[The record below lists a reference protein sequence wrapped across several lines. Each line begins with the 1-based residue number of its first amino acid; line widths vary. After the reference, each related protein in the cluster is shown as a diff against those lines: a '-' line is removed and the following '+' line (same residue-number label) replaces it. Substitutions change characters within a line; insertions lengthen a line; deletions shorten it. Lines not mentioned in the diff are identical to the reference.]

1 MGKKEGEAE
10 IRKVWNAPEYQK
22 LHEEARKNIEQYL
35 KELNYLYQEKAKEGF
50 IRYMES
56 RMKTPESIMQ
66 KLDRKGLAWNVKNME
81 KHLHD
86 VSGVRVICFDI
97 KEIYWI
103 ASRIARDERYEII
116 KFKDYIRKPKK
127 NGYES
132 FHIVLNVPVE
142 VMLEKDQREQKG
154 VQVEL
159 QLRTIVMDAWASLD
173 SRIRYKKNSKVSEEL
188 EQRMHKYAKTCR
200 RMDRMIRRMLAEA
213 DS

>member
-1 MGKKEGEAE
+1 MEKKAGKRIGETE
-10 IRKVWNAPEYQK
+10 IRKLWNAPDFQK
-22 LHEEARKNIEQYL
+22 MNEDARRKIEQYL
-35 KELNYLYQEKAKEGF
+35 TELNYLYEQKTHAGF
-50 IRYMES
+50 VRYMES

-66 KLDRKGLAWNVKNME
+66 KLERKGLAWTVENMTE
-81 KHLHD
+81 RLHD
-86 VSGVRVICFDI
+86 ISGVRVICFDI

-103 ASRIARDERYEII
+103 AHRIAGDERYEII

-142 VMLEKDQREQKG
+142 LNGEQKS

-159 QLRTIVMDAWASLD
+159 QLRTIVMDAWATLD
-173 SRIRYKKNSKVSEEL
+173 SRVRYKKKDRLPEEL
-188 EQRMHKYAKTCR
+188 ESRMRKTVKTCR
-200 RMDRMIRRMLAEA
+200 RLDRMIRRTLAEA